1 MESID
6 EGLGRVI
13 DMWGMRPVGPRRP
26 VWFNVLLGAG
36 FGAAGQLL
44 IAAGLVAGAGWSGPV
59 VTLLAPAA
67 VGAIAALVIRAG
79 WGATGYVIGVLLAAQ
94 LGPLLTPAIAVPD
107 TLDLVLTTVAGVV
120 GYVIGAGILLAPT
133 MPEFPERPEPLDLAR
148 TETDARNQLRGIDAS
163 APGAFERATVLLAKV
178 NQQVGM
184 YSMWSGPYAGPGTG
198 PPASLLDLQ
207 AELAETARV
216 AALQAG
222 ARRVTVTLSDGLHVQ
237 AIFGDPIGPNEDLPP
252 DPSDV
257 D

>member
-1 MESID
+1 VND
-6 EGLGRVI
+6 V
-13 DMWGMRPVGPRRP
+13 WGIRGTGRP

-36 FGAAGQLL
+36 FGAAGYLL

-67 VGAIAALVIRAG
+67 VAVAAALVIRAG

-94 LGPLLTPAIAVPD
+94 VGPLLTPAIAAPA
-107 TLDLVLTTVAGVV
+107 TIDLVLALVAGVV
-120 GYVIGAGILLAPT
+120 GYVVGAGILLAPT

-148 TETDARNQLRGIDAS
+148 AETDARNQLRGIDPT

-184 YSMWSGPYAGPGTG
+184 HSMWSGPYSGPGAG
-198 PPASLLDLQ
+198 PPASLLELQ

-216 AALQAG
+216 AALGAG
-222 ARRVTVTLSDGLHVQ
+222 ARRVTVSMSDGLQVHAV
-237 AIFGDPIGPNEDLPP
+237 FGDPIGPNEDLPAEE
-252 DPSDV
+252 SDV